1 MSKTVPLRKIQSR
14 NMQTMLFWMCWIAYF
29 STYLGRLNYSASLTE
44 IIRAE
49 GYDKGAAGLIGT
61 AFFCSYGFGQ
71 LFSGFLGDKLKP
83 QKMIFTGI
91 LGSGICNILMG
102 FTSQIWQM
110 VAIWCVNGLLQ
121 SLIWSPIIKLFSNWV
136 PTERQKQF
144 CVNINTSVPIGTFAA
159 YAITALIVWK
169 FEWRIVFF
177 FSSVCLFAISAAWV
191 FGIRRIERDVEKNGI
206 SEQAF
211 AVQSE
216 KSFAGASMKRL
227 ILVSGMIFLCFGL
240 MFQGILKDGVTTW
253 IPTYIREVFQMDS
266 AVSIISTTVI
276 PIFNLSGVYLAAI
289 VNNKLF
295 NNEIMTGAA
304 FFVVSAAAL
313 LLLRFFPGSSIV
325 AALILFGIATTAM
338 MAVNTMLVSVVPIYF
353 APYGKSSTASGIL
366 NSSAY
371 VGGAVSTYGIGV
383 LSEIVGW
390 DMTIT
395 IWIGI
400 ALLGMAACMIGKIYW
415 KRFTENRTSVS
426 QSKMGGK
433 A

>member
-1 MSKTVPLRKIQSR
+1 MSKTIPLKKIQSHH
-14 NMQTMLFWMCWIAYF
+14 MQALLFWLCWIAYF

-71 LFSGFLGDKLKP
+71 LFSGFMGDKLKP

-304 FFVVSAAAL
+304 FFAVSAAAL

>member
-14 NMQTMLFWMCWIAYF
+14 NMQTLLFWMCWIAYF

-71 LFSGFLGDKLKP
+71 LFSGFLGDRLKP

-91 LGSGICNILMG
+91 LGSGVCNILMG
-102 FTSQIWQM
+102 FTTQIWQM

-136 PTERQKQF
+136 PTQRQKQF

-159 YAITALIVWK
+159 YAVTALIVWK

-191 FGIRRIERDVEKNGI
+191 LGIRRIEKDVEKNGI

-216 KSFAGASMKRL
+216 KSFAGASMGRL

-276 PIFNLSGVYLAAI
+276 PIFNLSGVYLAAA

-295 NNEIMTGAA
+295 NNEIMTSAA

-313 LLLRFFPGSSIV
+313 LLLRIFPGSSIA

-400 ALLGMAACMIGKIYW
+400 ALLGMAACMVGKIYW
-415 KRFTENRTSVS
+415 KRFTENQNSVS
-426 QSKMGGK
+426 QSKMGGRL
-433 A
+433 